1 MIKIIDTY
9 PEFQSYWERAQHWDV
24 EKQINAWKEDY
35 LSRWP
40 ELLKKQI
47 ADYES
52 QDLDWRQIARERV
65 FPNLAGS
72 LASMELAHQ
81 HLLELSESIYLKG
94 QQHFKFDA
102 DLKFVIYVGIGC
114 GAGWVTSYQGAPA
127 ILFGLENIAECGWSG
142 RPAISGLIA
151 HELGHV
157 IHDQTRR
164 ANLHKI
170 GDDPWW
176 QLYREGFAQ
185 YWEGLI
191 MGAESWHQQ
200 LGQDPSLA
208 GVVPGKPGLVGIGI
222 FEKRKG
228 RRSGSKVF
236 WVLVCY

>member
-9 PEFQSYWERAQHWDV
+9 PAFQSYWDRAQHWDI
-24 EKQINAWKEDY
+24 EKQIHAWREVY
-35 LSRWP
+35 LSQWP
-40 ELLKKQI
+40 ELLKKQV
-47 ADYES
+47 ADYDS
-52 QDLDWRQIARERV
+52 QGLDWRQIARERV

-72 LASMELAHQ
+72 LANMEIAHQ
-81 HLLELSESIYLKG
+81 NLLELSQAIFLKG

-142 RPAISGLIA
+142 RQAISGLIA

-164 ANLHKI
+164 DYLNNI

-176 QLYREGFAQ
+176 QLSR
-185 YWEGLI
+185 
-191 MGAESWHQQ
+191 
-200 LGQDPSLA
+200 
-208 GVVPGKPGLVGIGI
+208 
-222 FEKRKG
+222 
-228 RRSGSKVF
+228 
-236 WVLVCY
+236 